1 VAVQR
6 IDQTGIDQV
15 VGLDQ
20 EEYRAKNR
28 RFKRDLEEQLGPAE
42 LTRFKECSMQYRE
55 SLRDGAGPRAAETYA
70 QRVVEVFT
78 TTLARSGEA
87 VAAELLCDL
96 VLLLPDQVPRHL
108 LRDALAQLC
117 GEEEEAAEER
127 AAPSS
132 SKKAAKAKAAKAAKA
147 TSASSTSSAML
158 PRDLND
164 KIEAIPLSRSSCRG
178 ESKASF
184 LASLDAVLNVMAE
197 TKEQAKL
204 PLSQQALRRS
214 VKLLDA
220 TQAESLQLL
229 HQHLVDAG
237 GSSLDYGP
245 MDRLLALRPLLLLKL
260 QGAAAS
266 SGALAADRARSWWEW
281 KEAAAAALLRL
292 GSQERHCV
300 QIYISL
306 CLRHLYEQEPGSAE
320 GAAGYPAPA
329 PANPAPQA
337 RAAPVSSDFPALP
350 SNQLQP
356 RPRQARA

>member
-1 VAVQR
+1 
-6 IDQTGIDQV
+6 
-15 VGLDQ
+15 
-20 EEYRAKNR
+20 
-28 RFKRDLEEQLGPAE
+28 
-42 LTRFKECSMQYRE
+42 MQYRE

-132 SKKAAKAKAAKAAKA
+132 SKKAAKAKAAKAVKA
-147 TSASSTSSAML
+147 TSSSATSAML
-158 PRDLND
+158 PRHLND

-178 ESKASF
+178 ETKPSF

-197 TKEQAKL
+197 TKEQAKP

-300 QIYISL
+300 QIYVSL
-306 CLRHLYEQEPGSAE
+306 CLRHLYEHEPGSAE
-320 GAAGYPAPA
+320 GAAAGYPAQA
-329 PANPAPQA
+329 PANPAPQPPVAPAWNRA

>member
-1 VAVQR
+1 VWSWEVLPD
-6 IDQTGIDQV
+6 IS
-15 VGLDQ
+15 GLH
-20 EEYRAKNR
+20 
-28 RFKRDLEEQLGPAE
+28 
-42 LTRFKECSMQYRE
+42 
-55 SLRDGAGPRAAETYA
+55 
-70 QRVVEVFT
+70 
-78 TTLARSGEA
+78 RSA
-87 VAAELLCDL
+87 C
-96 VLLLPDQVPRHL
+96 DQVPRHL

-132 SKKAAKAKAAKAAKA
+132 SKKAAKAKAAKAVKA
-147 TSASSTSSAML
+147 TSASATSAML
-158 PRDLND
+158 PRHLND

-178 ESKASF
+178 ESKPSF

-197 TKEQAKL
+197 TKEQAKP
-204 PLSQQALRRS
+204 PLSQ
-214 VKLLDA
+214 
-220 TQAESLQLL
+220 QAESLQLL

-300 QIYISL
+300 QIYVSL
-306 CLRHLYEQEPGSAE
+306 CLRHLYEHEPGSAE
-320 GAAGYPAPA
+320 GAAGYPAQA
-329 PANPAPQA
+329 PPNPAPQPPVAPAWNRA
-337 RAAPVSSDFPALP
+337 RAAPVSTDFPALP